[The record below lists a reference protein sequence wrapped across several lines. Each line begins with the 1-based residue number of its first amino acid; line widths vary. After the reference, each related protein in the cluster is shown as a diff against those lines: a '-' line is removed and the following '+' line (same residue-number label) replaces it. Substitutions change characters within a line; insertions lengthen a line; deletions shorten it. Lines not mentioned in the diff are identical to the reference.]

1 MSMTEPP
8 VPHEPPVLNRQ
19 PHIRVAKSSY
29 GGGLLRKLNASIRSN
44 WYETRGSRPVVCPG
58 KVGMFSRRQ
67 TCRGKSQSPVVWI
80 AEVMETE
87 TLKPIDEISL
97 GEVTSHR
104 AVTKVNALWPRK

>member
-44 WYETRGSRPVVCPG
+44 WYHWSTDRVPARVGSAHRGP
-58 KVGMFSRRQ
+58 
-67 TCRGKSQSPVVWI
+67 
-80 AEVMETE
+80 TE
-87 TLKPIDEISL
+87 TPPSVA
-97 GEVTSHR
+97 GTPGRNHR
-104 AVTKVNALWPRK
+104 PRKKPRRSDPTSSPPLLSGLPQ